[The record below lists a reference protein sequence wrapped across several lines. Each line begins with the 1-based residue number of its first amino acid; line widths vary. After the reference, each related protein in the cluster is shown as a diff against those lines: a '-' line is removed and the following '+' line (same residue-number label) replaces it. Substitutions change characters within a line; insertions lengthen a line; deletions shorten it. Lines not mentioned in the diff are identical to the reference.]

1 MGPRRSQAWPSIEH
15 SCTQLYTGLYSS
27 TVQYWCTVQA
37 HIAVLTALLYS
48 ILYSSAGHSQDPVR
62 DPFDRRYV
70 WEWLPVL
77 YGAVLQCCI
86 VLYSSTV
93 QQYCTVLYSSAVQ
106 YCTAALYIA
115 LYSSTVQ
122 YSTIAL
128 YSSTVQQHCT
138 RARAHAR
145 VRAREGALY
154 SSAYTCLLYTSPS
167 PRDS

>member
-37 HIAVLTALLYS
+37 YIAVLTALLYS
-48 ILYSSAGHSQDPVR
+48 ILYSSAEHSQDPVR

-106 YCTAALYIA
+106 YCTAALY
-115 LYSSTVQ
+115 SSTVHAHARTRAYARARHCTAVLIQ
-122 YSTIAL
+122 YCTVVL
-128 YSSTVQQHCT
+128 YSTVQ
-138 RARAHAR
+138 
-145 VRAREGALY
+145 
-154 SSAYTCLLYTSPS
+154 
-167 PRDS
+167 